1 MLPMRKNFRAF
12 FRRKLLLIT
21 NSSRNLLAA
30 LELLNLK
37 VKLLTLSKINH
48 LSVSCDG
55 KCMIYARR
63 LLESLIIFLG
73 CLIIY
78 TKQSMNKSCCF

>member
-48 LSVSCDG
+48 RSVSCDG
-55 KCMIYARR
+55 KWQMHDLCETFARKSNYLFR
-63 LLESLIIFLG
+63 LSNYLHK
-73 CLIIY
+73 
-78 TKQSMNKSCCF
+78 TKYE